1 MKFRRAR
8 FRTAAGWCF
17 ARTKRSSSR
26 PTPAK
31 AGGEPGPITT
41 GGDHGSPLSRGR
53 HRWAKCPLASL
64 RQNAPRPPRPHAEE
78 HRSATRAQPLPQ
90 PKCAAMR
97 LEAWGRT
104 IARPQPSRRA
114 SARSNSRSSFGVR
127 APQDEDEHRVLQS
140 SPYKQPFSFPRRISA
155 PGVCIVASLTPNR
168 GVGGAPRNVRVLG
181 GTPVRPAHDAAGQ
194 ALARRLASHSA
205 SRRA

>member
-41 GGDHGSPLSRGR
+41 GGDHGSSLSRGR
-53 HRWAKCPLASL
+53 HRWAKYPLASF

-104 IARPQPSRRA
+104 IARPHPSRRA
-114 SARSNSRSSFGVR
+114 SARSNSPSSFGVR
-127 APQDEDEHRVLQS
+127 APQDEDEHRVPQS
-140 SPYKQPFSFPRRISA
+140 SPYKQPFSFPRRIFA
-155 PGVCIVASLTPNR
+155 PGVLQLCFTHPESR
-168 GVGGAPRNVRVLG
+168 GGRSAEKRSG
-181 GTPVRPAHDAAGQ
+181 
-194 ALARRLASHSA
+194 ARRNTRWTRHNAACQAPSEA
-205 SRRA
+205 PCVP